1 MHRRIP
7 HVRNFD
13 GTYYAYNTHLIHIS
27 DITFALKQPWS
38 FVIGHFTFVFTRI
51 HKTLYS
57 CKMVDES
64 PPEQIALVKE
74 RCENKEACEIKQPRD
89 IFTKSQCPSKF
100 FPGIWHG

>member
-1 MHRRIP
+1 MSTSI
-7 HVRNFD
+7 
-13 GTYYAYNTHLIHIS
+13 LIS
-27 DITFALKQPWS
+27 DIIFDLKQPWS
-38 FVIGHFTFVFTRI
+38 LVIGHFIFVLLIAYSLPLYPRI

-74 RCENKEACEIKQPRD
+74 RCENKEACEIKHPRD

-100 FPGIWHG
+100 SLAHETVHGLA